1 MGKNRLLKTT
11 YASLTFQI
19 VTIICGFIVPRLILQ
34 SYGSEVNGLVN
45 SITQFLAVISF
56 LELGVGAVMQS
67 ALYKPL
73 ALKDDL
79 EISKIVASATKFFRR
94 LAQILL
100 GYIIVLVVIYPYI
113 SNTSFDLVYTA
124 ILIVAIGFSSFAQ
137 YYFGVVDGLLLIA
150 DQRGY
155 IQYNIQTITLI
166 LNTIVCGI
174 LMRLG
179 FSIQVVKIV
188 TSAIYLLRPILLR
201 WYVNKNYRINRSV
214 SYDQEP
220 IKQKWNGVAQH
231 IASVV
236 LDSTDTVVLTLLST
250 LSNISIYSV
259 YSLVTVG
266 IKRLFY
272 AVDNGIRA
280 RIGELWTKKEI
291 ERLKRFFA
299 QIEWGFHTCITYIYG
314 CVGILIVPFVQV
326 YTYGV
331 EDVNYVQPWFAIL
344 LTVSYA
350 INCLRLPYNGMILAA
365 GHYKETQHSYLIA
378 ALLNVVVS
386 VLAVKKMGLIG
397 VAIGTLAA
405 MIYQTCWIVNYT
417 SNNLLK
423 WPLKYFAK
431 QIIVDLLNIF
441 LLIVFTHTFK
451 LEGYTYLSWF
461 ILAVKVVSISGVIT
475 IVLSCVFYKQ
485 NVINIVKILRS
496 EILKH
501 TH

>member
-1 MGKNRLLKTT
+1 MGKSRLLKTT

-73 ALKDDL
+73 ALKEDL
-79 EISKIVASATKFFRR
+79 EVSKIVTSATKFFKK

-100 GYIIVLVVIYPYI
+100 GYVVVLVVIYPYI
-113 SNTSFDLVYTA
+113 SNNDFDFVFTA
-124 ILIVAIGFSSFAQ
+124 VLIIAIGFSSFAQ
-137 YYFGVVDGLLLIA
+137 YYFGMVDGLLLIA

-166 LNTIVCGI
+166 LNTLVCGS
-174 LMRLG
+174 LMHLG

-188 TSAIYLLRPILLR
+188 TSTIYLFRPILLR
-201 WYVNKNYRINRSV
+201 FYVNKNYKIDRKA
-214 SYDQEP
+214 SYDEEP
-220 IKQKWNGVAQH
+220 IRQKWNGVAQH

-280 RIGELWTKKEI
+280 RIGELWAKKEI
-291 ERLKRFFA
+291 EKLNSFFC
-299 QIEWGFHTCITYIYG
+299 QIEWGFHTCITFIYG

-326 YTYGV
+326 YTYGI
-331 EDVNYVQPWFAIL
+331 EDVNYVQPWFAAL

-365 GHYKETQHSYLIA
+365 GHYKETQYSYIIA
-378 ALLNVVVS
+378 AVLNVIVS
-386 VLAVKKMGLIG
+386 VASVKCWGLIG
-397 VAIGTLAA
+397 VAIGTLSA

-423 WPLKYFAK
+423 WPLKYFVK
-431 QIIVDLLNIF
+431 HIIVDILNLF
-441 LLIVFTHTFK
+441 LLIVFTHTFR
-451 LEGYTYLSWF
+451 LESFTYLSWF

-475 IVLSCVFYKQ
+475 IVLNCVFYKQ
-485 NVINIVKILRS
+485 NVVNIVKTLRS
-496 EILKH
+496 KILKH
-501 TH
+501 VH